1 MPRWRRLSTP
11 PSARGIRDGR
21 TAMTQESLR
30 ELLARLHER
39 LGGSA
44 TLDRESRALL
54 GTVMRDIER
63 ALAPGAGLQADAAA
77 LMPAAAHAPRLE
89 SLAVRFEAGHP
100 GLAELLRELIDALGK
115 AGI

>member
-1 MPRWRRLSTP
+1 MN
-11 PSARGIRDGR
+11 
-21 TAMTQESLR
+21 QESLR

-39 LGGSA
+39 LSA
-44 TLDRESRALL
+44 SASVDREARALL

-63 ALAPGAGLQADAAA
+63 ALAPPAGGPQADAAA
-77 LMPAAAHAPRLE
+77 LAPVAAHAPRLE

-100 GLAELLRELIDALGK
+100 GLAELLRQLIDALGK

>member
-44 TLDRESRALL
+44 TLDREARALL
-54 GTVMRDIER
+54 GTGMRGIER
-63 ALAPGAGLQADAAA
+63 ALAPGAGLEGDAAGV
-77 LMPAAAHAPRLE
+77 MPAAGHAARPGER
-89 SLAVRFEAGHP
+89 AGGVGSGGP
-100 GLAELLRELIDALGK
+100 GGR
-115 AGI
+115 